1 MQQKRK
7 KKRREPGA
15 FQRWIEHRCL
25 LIAIATLGRLPTS
38 TRFRVARFLGA
49 LAARFVPFRRPL
61 LMDNLRRAFPE
72 WTEADRRK
80 LLPAIYTNLFA
91 LGFEILGMEH
101 LTREEIEIGVEID
114 PGSKGRIDM
123 LRDTGKGFVV
133 MTAHFGNWEWVGA
146 YMLALGF
153 DVGIWAKP
161 MHNETTE
168 ALIRNQRERMGYS
181 IFYTHQS
188 PLRLFRHV
196 KKGGIIAMLA
206 DQDAR
211 GEGIFLPFFN
221 YPASTPT
228 GPAWVGVKLGVP
240 ILPGFGFR
248 TKDGRVRAW
257 TGEPFYPDKEAD
269 EDAEIERALRHYN
282 QQLELAIREEPSQ
295 FMWFH
300 RRWKTRPKGETL
312 PDPARMYEDRS
323 P

>member
-1 MQQKRK
+1 MKKKRK

-15 FQRWIEHRCL
+15 FQRWLEHRL
-25 LIAIATLGRLPTS
+25 LVGAIATLGRLSTP
-38 TRFRVARFLGA
+38 TRFRTARLLGSF
-49 LAARFVPFRRPL
+49 AARFVPFRRAL
-61 LMDNLRRAFPE
+61 LLDNLRRAFPN
-72 WTEADRRK
+72 WSEADRRA
-80 LLPAIYTNLFA
+80 LLPGIYTNLFA

-101 LTREEIEIGVEID
+101 LTREEIEAGVEID
-114 PGSKGRIDM
+114 PESKARIDM
-123 LRDTGKGFVV
+123 LGETGKGFVV

-146 YMLALGF
+146 YMLALGY

-161 MHNETTE
+161 MHNQTTE

-228 GPAWVGVKLGVP
+228 GPAWVAVKLGVP

-248 TKDGRVRAW
+248 TNDGRVRAW
-257 TGEPFYPDKEAD
+257 TGDIFYPDKSAD

-282 QQLELAIREEPSQ
+282 EQLERAIREEPTQ

-312 PDPARMYEDRS
+312 PDPARAVERGN
-323 P
+323 